1 MEIDQS
7 GHEVPEATPARYG
20 TSKLTFRGPARDLSG
35 AYVACLG
42 GTETRGKFIDKPFPA
57 LLEEDL
63 GLPCV
68 NFGWPNA
75 GPDVILND
83 AGLLGLAGGARAVVL
98 QTLPAMN
105 LSNPYYTVHPRRN
118 DRFLS
123 GTDRLRRLYPEV
135 DFTEFHFTRHMMRR
149 LSTLCPV
156 RFADLRQALQEV
168 WVTRMET
175 LLARLE
181 PPVVLLWL
189 ADHPPGDGTG
199 SADVSD
205 DPAFVSRAMIEALA
219 PGTERVVEVMTAS
232 RTQAQAR
239 RRTGMSRIAQSA
251 VAQLPGPQA
260 HDATANAL
268 LPVLREIL
276 AQ

>member
-1 MEIDQS
+1 MEIEQS
-7 GHEVPEATPARYG
+7 GHEASEESPARYG

-42 GTETRGKFIDKPFPA
+42 GTETRGNFIDRPWPA
-57 LLEEDL
+57 LLEDGI

-83 AGLLGLAGGARAVVL
+83 AGLLALATAARAVVL

-118 DRFLS
+118 DRFLC
-123 GTDRLRRLYPEV
+123 GTPLLRRLYPEV

-149 LSTLCPV
+149 LSRLCPA
-156 RFADLRQALQEV
+156 RFAELRQALQEV
-168 WVTRMET
+168 WVTRMRGVLT
-175 LLARLE
+175 RIE

-199 SADVSD
+199 SADLCD
-205 DPAFVSRAMIEALA
+205 DPAFVSRAMMQAIA
-219 PGTERVVEVMTAS
+219 PGTARVVEVVTRPEV
-232 RTQAQAR
+232 RTQAR
-239 RRTGMSRIAQSA
+239 RRTAMSRIEQSA
-251 VAQLPGPQA
+251 ASQLPGSQA
-260 HDATANAL
+260 HDAAANAL
-268 LPVLREIL
+268 LPALREIL
-276 AQ
+276 AT

>member
-1 MEIDQS
+1 MEIRQS
-7 GHEVPEATPARYG
+7 GHEASEESPVRYG

-42 GTETRGKFIDKPFPA
+42 GTETRGKFIDRPWPA
-57 LLEEDL
+57 LLEDGI

-75 GPDVILND
+75 GPDVILKD
-83 AGLLGLAGGARAVVL
+83 TGLLALATAARVVVL

-118 DRFLS
+118 DRFLC
-123 GTDRLRRLYPEV
+123 GTPLLRRLYHEV

-149 LSTLCPV
+149 LSMLCPA
-156 RFADLRQALQEV
+156 RFADLRQALQEI
-168 WVTRMET
+168 WVTRMQGVLT
-175 LLARLE
+175 RIE

-199 SADVSD
+199 SADLCD
-205 DPAFVSRAMIEALA
+205 DPAFVSRAMMQAIA
-219 PGTERVVEVMTAS
+219 PGAARVVEVVTRPDV
-232 RTQAQAR
+232 RTKVR
-239 RRTGMSRIAQSA
+239 RRTTMSRIQQSA
-251 VAQLPGPQA
+251 AAQLPGPQA
-260 HDATANAL
+260 HDAAASAL
-268 LPVLREIL
+268 LPALREIL
-276 AQ
+276 AR

>member
-1 MEIDQS
+1 MDIDQS
-7 GHEVPEATPARYG
+7 GRAVPEETPARYG

-42 GTETRGKFIDKPFPA
+42 GTETHGKFIDRPWPA
-57 LLEEDL
+57 LLEDRI

-83 AGLLGLAGGARAVVL
+83 AGLLALATAARAVVL

-105 LSNPYYTVHPRRN
+105 LSNPYYSVHPRRN
-118 DRFLS
+118 DRFLC
-123 GTDRLRRLYPEV
+123 GTPLLRRLYPEV

-149 LSTLCPV
+149 LSRLCPA

-168 WVTRMET
+168 WVTRMQT
-175 LLARLE
+175 LLRRLA

-199 SADVSD
+199 SADICD
-205 DPAFVSRAMIEALA
+205 DPAFVSRAMMQAIT
-219 PGTERVVEVMTAS
+219 PGAARVVEVVTRPDA
-232 RTQAQAR
+232 RAQAR

-251 VAQLPGPQA
+251 IAQLPGPQA
-260 HDATANAL
+260 HDAAANAL
-268 LPVLREIL
+268 LPVVQEIL
-276 AQ
+276 AR